1 MCRHLLK
8 KEMKKTSGS
17 HDREGWIQKQ
27 RLKLVATAYLLGT
40 GGEGEYSNVGECTET
55 WSQCV

>member
-1 MCRHLLK
+1 
-8 KEMKKTSGS
+8 MKKTSGS

-27 RLKLVATAYLLGT
+27 GLKLVATAYLLGT